1 MLKDFSSVE
10 PVLPPKEILRAI
22 AVVFLS
28 ICSLFAAILS
38 LLALIASAFLV
49 MLALFAAT

>member
-1 MLKDFSSVE
+1 MLKDFLSVS
-10 PVLPPKEILRAI
+10 PLSLPKEILRAI

-38 LLALIASAFLV
+38 LLVLISSAFLV